1 MIASI
6 ERRTERK
13 QKCKHDSGAWEWRD
27 CPKKGHEVECY
38 IAECESCGYLLADCE
53 EQERSGK

>member
-6 ERRTERK
+6 EVRRQRDK
-13 QKCKHDSGAWEWRD
+13 DCWHDRSSWEWRD
-27 CPKKGHEVECY
+27 CQKEGHEAECY

-53 EQERSGK
+53 EQEEAK